1 MEGTMGEIRLFAGPL
16 SAAIGKIPRGWKLC
30 DGEVL
35 NIQQYASLWAVVG
48 TTYGGDGESTFAL
61 PDLRSRVPVGTGT
74 AEGRPAYALAQKAG
88 AEAVPTED
96 VSFGSG
102 GSPSTT
108 VNVVRPEQVSNSN
121 VQPIIALHYII
132 CIQGEFPQRER
143 ER

>member
-16 SAAIGKIPRGWKLC
+16 SAAIDKIPRGWKLC

-35 NIQQYASLWAVVG
+35 NIQQYGPLYQLLGV
-48 TTYGGDGESTFAL
+48 TYGGDGTSTFAL

-74 AEGRPAYALAQKAG
+74 ADGRPAYELAQKAG
-88 AEAVPTED
+88 AEAVPTEEAR
-96 VSFGSG
+96 VGVG
-102 GSPSTT
+102 GSPSTA
-108 VNVVRPEQVSNSN
+108 VNVLRPERLSDSN
-121 VQPIIALHYII
+121 VQPVIALHYII